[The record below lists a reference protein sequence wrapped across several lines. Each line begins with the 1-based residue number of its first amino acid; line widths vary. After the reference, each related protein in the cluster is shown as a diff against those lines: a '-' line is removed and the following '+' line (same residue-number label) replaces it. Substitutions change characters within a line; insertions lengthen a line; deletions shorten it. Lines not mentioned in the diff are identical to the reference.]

1 MMSSS
6 YSIMLIFDKDYKVNY
21 VSKKIGEY
29 LAIEWTDL
37 LGKDVSELVHYGF
50 PEPILENAKNTVIRD
65 HSFWRETFLLE
76 NKKVNQLWCRGEGVP
91 LLAQDSIVGYM
102 FTLADITEV
111 VQAREIAEKATKAKS
126 EFLANMS
133 HEIRTPMNAIIG
145 MSHLISETDLNER
158 QRGFVNRISR
168 AAKALL
174 GIINDIL
181 DFSKIEA
188 KKQELENIPLS
199 LSEVMDEVAALVQ
212 VRIAGKP
219 IELILDIDPL
229 IPDALI
235 GDPLRLSQ
243 ILINLVNNASKFT
256 EKGDIL
262 VKVEKKLQTELDVTL
277 KFSIS
282 DTGIGMTPDQL
293 SHLFQAF
300 TQADGSTTRKY
311 GGTGLGLAISKSLV
325 ELMGGELKVESES
338 GKGSCFFF
346 TVTLPINSENKRPL
360 PWEENEDE
368 VGNVLV
374 LENNLSA
381 QKTISRYLEV
391 LHYSTEV
398 ANNPEE
404 ALSLLEQKSFDFLI
418 VNYDLPGMNAID
430 FLTLIPP
437 STEKAYKLLLLDNVL
452 VTKDQVISKDSL
464 SYLTFVG
471 APDSSGSPYT
481 TFDFIAETKWG
492 FSHVSATISVNLL
505 PVNDK
510 PQMNDSLFFT
520 IAENSPVGALVGT
533 VVADDPDSASIFTY
547 TLIPGGDGDA
557 VFTVQEDG
565 RITVKTATLNYEQ
578 KNQYQITVM
587 ATDNGLEGV
596 GDFLTATTLVT
607 INVLDVNEAPVLG
620 AKTFS
625 LNENNANNATVGTIT
640 GTDVDANTVLTY
652 SMTEVNSDLFTIN
665 ASTGEITTAPGVIF
679 DYETMAHTY
688 TLTVIVKDNGLNGV
702 GTSLE
707 STAAITI
714 TLSNVNDAPVIAN
727 QNFTIEENSAA
738 ATLVG
743 NLIATDPENGALTYT
758 ILSGNEA
765 NRFVMDASGKI
776 TVRASNTLDY
786 EDVNLYS
793 LVVEV
798 SDDGLGVPANVLT
811 STATITIEVEN
822 VNEAPVVSDAS
833 WSFDENNVEGQ
844 VIGTVVV
851 TDEDAFSTH
860 TYTLSGVNSSLFV
873 INSSGT
879 ISTAPGVKFDYET
892 MDHTYNLTVTVR
904 DNGLNGVGT
913 SLETTATVT
922 ISLLDRN
929 DPPVITNQSFD
940 VLENSASATL
950 VGNTVATDPE
960 GESLTYTILSGNEA
974 NLFVMDASGKIT
986 VRASN
991 SLDYDTMDTTY
1002 TLQVQVSDN
1011 GLGVSANVLTSTA
1024 TITIHVKNV
1033 NETPIWNNTTLQVY
1047 ENEPV
1052 STNVGTV
1059 SATDEDLYETLIYTI
1074 VGGSGQS
1081 VFEVN
1086 SSTGVVTSKAVFDY
1100 ETQDSYTID
1109 VEVDDGEFKV
1119 VKTFNVAIMN
1129 VNEPPVLTDTET
1141 DIDENVPLG
1150 TVVTTVTGVDVD
1162 TPVLTYDIIP
1172 DDDGEKFKISSS
1184 GAISVE
1190 DELDYET
1197 KDVYRVKVI
1206 VSDGVS
1212 RDTATVTI
1220 SINDINEAP
1229 ILADAK
1235 FYVSEAANSKVKI
1248 GSVKYTDPE
1257 NDPVIFTMIQDTSG
1271 LFRITNTGD
1280 IYLKENASLD
1290 FESVKSYLIK
1300 VQGTDPDALADS
1312 ANIEIAVTN
1321 VIERSIVKITT
1332 AITKDSIYPNPN
1344 TIYINSKKLDL
1355 EWTEDEKRQFGD
1367 TLLTEGF
1374 NRIIKEYCVDYKD
1387 ECGADTLD
1395 VYVSTQAPGI
1405 TLYPKGYSQSKV
1417 SGVTIVEQKKSQDTS
1432 FYVNRNENRIVVT
1445 VTDPGTDGKIIVSEF
1460 ELTADLQTVNVPS
1473 SVFETLKDIE
1483 EDWHFENNKV
1493 LSYSI
1498 VNNEEKAS
1506 YQTKVNGKTVTVT
1519 YDLHKDSTT
1528 ALITYVT
1535 KINGQDVSVSYVV
1548 DRETGD
1554 VIKDQKTGAPY
1565 SVGYTYVDMQKH
1577 EIFVSYPV
1585 DSKGKIV
1592 KNPEDESVAYN
1603 LSYSYT
1609 NIFGNSATK
1618 SIDIVLDKIP
1628 PVVQIIRPLTGIT
1641 VSSVSLDV
1649 AWTVDGIE
1657 QDTLT
1662 LQSLENGANYIIRA
1676 YRDKAGNETADT
1688 VIVVMKNAKTILI
1701 SMEDPLVEVTK
1712 EKLDEFNR
1720 TNPPAEEDRFGVSL
1734 LNVRTNTEDEVI
1746 VGTTSGTKKGS
1757 GTEPYP
1763 GLSGSHLGPTL
1774 QIDVKLPSLTS
1785 FGGQASLADLIESD
1799 GLIAIE
1805 AGGGWDRKKVTVE
1818 KYVSDYCTDEFRGS
1832 FDITDPSATP
1842 LYKTSFKMNIWIY
1855 SSLGNFLDEYSFSPK
1870 LESRDYVNAAGV
1882 VKMYFELKPDGS
1894 GYLRDKKGRLLG
1906 TGAYLTKTEIKM
1918 TFVQQCTLPDQTP
1931 VGTKKVVKEDLLTS
1945 FGYKRPQND

>member
-1 MMSSS
+1 
-6 YSIMLIFDKDYKVNY
+6 
-21 VSKKIGEY
+21 
-29 LAIEWTDL
+29 
-37 LGKDVSELVHYGF
+37 
-50 PEPILENAKNTVIRD
+50 
-65 HSFWRETFLLE
+65 
-76 NKKVNQLWCRGEGVP
+76 
-91 LLAQDSIVGYM
+91 
-102 FTLADITEV
+102 
-111 VQAREIAEKATKAKS
+111 
-126 EFLANMS
+126 
-133 HEIRTPMNAIIG
+133 
-145 MSHLISETDLNER
+145 
-158 QRGFVNRISR
+158 
-168 AAKALL
+168 
-174 GIINDIL
+174 
-181 DFSKIEA
+181 
-188 KKQELENIPLS
+188 
-199 LSEVMDEVAALVQ
+199 
-212 VRIAGKP
+212 
-219 IELILDIDPL
+219 
-229 IPDALI
+229 
-235 GDPLRLSQ
+235 
-243 ILINLVNNASKFT
+243 
-256 EKGDIL
+256 
-262 VKVEKKLQTELDVTL
+262 
-277 KFSIS
+277 
-282 DTGIGMTPDQL
+282 
-293 SHLFQAF
+293 
-300 TQADGSTTRKY
+300 
-311 GGTGLGLAISKSLV
+311 
-325 ELMGGELKVESES
+325 
-338 GKGSCFFF
+338 
-346 TVTLPINSENKRPL
+346 
-360 PWEENEDE
+360 
-368 VGNVLV
+368 
-374 LENNLSA
+374 
-381 QKTISRYLEV
+381 
-391 LHYSTEV
+391 
-398 ANNPEE
+398 
-404 ALSLLEQKSFDFLI
+404 
-418 VNYDLPGMNAID
+418 
-430 FLTLIPP
+430 
-437 STEKAYKLLLLDNVL
+437 
-452 VTKDQVISKDSL
+452 
-464 SYLTFVG
+464 
-471 APDSSGSPYT
+471 
-481 TFDFIAETKWG
+481 
-492 FSHVSATISVNLL
+492 
-505 PVNDK
+505 
-510 PQMNDSLFFT
+510 
-520 IAENSPVGALVGT
+520 
-533 VVADDPDSASIFTY
+533 
-547 TLIPGGDGDA
+547 
-557 VFTVQEDG
+557 
-565 RITVKTATLNYEQ
+565 
-578 KNQYQITVM
+578 
-587 ATDNGLEGV
+587 
-596 GDFLTATTLVT
+596 
-607 INVLDVNEAPVLG
+607 
-620 AKTFS
+620 
-625 LNENNANNATVGTIT
+625 
-640 GTDVDANTVLTY
+640 
-652 SMTEVNSDLFTIN
+652 
-665 ASTGEITTAPGVIF
+665 
-679 DYETMAHTY
+679 
-688 TLTVIVKDNGLNGV
+688 
-702 GTSLE
+702 
-707 STAAITI
+707 
-714 TLSNVNDAPVIAN
+714 
-727 QNFTIEENSAA
+727 
-738 ATLVG
+738 
-743 NLIATDPENGALTYT
+743 
-758 ILSGNEA
+758 
-765 NRFVMDASGKI
+765 
-776 TVRASNTLDY
+776 
-786 EDVNLYS
+786 
-793 LVVEV
+793 
-798 SDDGLGVPANVLT
+798 
-811 STATITIEVEN
+811 
-822 VNEAPVVSDAS
+822 
-833 WSFDENNVEGQ
+833 
-844 VIGTVVV
+844 
-851 TDEDAFSTH
+851 
-860 TYTLSGVNSSLFV
+860 
-873 INSSGT
+873 
-879 ISTAPGVKFDYET
+879 
-892 MDHTYNLTVTVR
+892 
-904 DNGLNGVGT
+904 
-913 SLETTATVT
+913 
-922 ISLLDRN
+922 
-929 DPPVITNQSFD
+929 
-940 VLENSASATL
+940 
-950 VGNTVATDPE
+950 
-960 GESLTYTILSGNEA
+960 
-974 NLFVMDASGKIT
+974 
-986 VRASN
+986 
-991 SLDYDTMDTTY
+991 

-1033 NETPIWNNTTLQVY
+1033 NETPIWNNATLQVY